1 MCIVSFCGSIKQS
14 TLCCWHKPQSKPTE
28 MLLLF
33 GYGWSLIDQIPDIWS
48 IRGSSSTKTK
58 AFLVLVDA
66 VAKIFLLFRPTQRIM
81 TCNAPQLQLA
91 WYLVD
96 AVAMLL
102 VCDMKSMYDF
112 IRAEYLMRASRKMT
126 ATGQQTITQGFSH
139 ASSRLF
145 VFANSSRCQKI
156 QVVISKF

>member
-91 WYLVD
+91 WYLVE
-96 AVAMLL
+96 AVE
-102 VCDMKSMYDF
+102 KFFKYHQRF
-112 IRAEYLMRASRKMT
+112 HTKMCLYVR
-126 ATGQQTITQGFSH
+126 TGSPVRHITGS
-139 ASSRLF
+139 
-145 VFANSSRCQKI
+145 C
-156 QVVISKF
+156 